1 MFPYSSVHTGTTYFI
16 WMPSL
21 PSHVEVPLLQGLC
34 LCITL
39 QRCFFWSPIYASV
52 NLILIP
58 PYVTFI
64 ALIMFSFPFAS
75 LCLVCVDPVLCCSFH
90 CSTRWPH
97 RTPYLHYY
105 CRCYWVREGVNDS
118 SMERR
123 MNEESRIIYGDTTW
137 VTGVGMSASDPCHW
151 VMH

>member
-1 MFPYSSVHTGTTYFI
+1 MSVSMARTSTLSVFCELRDYVCIFI
-16 WMPSL
+16 WTHRNYILHLNALSPFTCGS
-21 PSHVEVPLLQGLC
+21 PTFTRPLFMYHSAKML
-34 LCITL
+34 
-39 QRCFFWSPIYASV
+39 FFGSPIYASV

-75 LCLVCVDPVLCCSFH
+75 LCLVCVDPVLCCSFR

-105 CRCYWVREGVNDS
+105 CCCYWVREGVNDYLPWS
-118 SMERR
+118 VEWMKKAE
-123 MNEESRIIYGDTTW
+123 
-137 VTGVGMSASDPCHW
+137 
-151 VMH
+151 